1 LKIPLKRGKIYIE
14 NGGPLTWKAQDF
26 IFLGEAPHLKKIGY
40 CQKNNKI
47 DLFQVRG
54 EAQCLPS
61 EGWEKRW
68 G

>member
-26 IFLGEAPHLKKIGY
+26 IFKGK
-40 CQKNNKI
+40 
-47 DLFQVRG
+47 
-54 EAQCLPS
+54 AQCFPS

-68 G
+68 GELRFENLLKVEYN